1 MQTINEVAR
10 MGGRAVQKKYGRA
23 HYARMGKLS
32 AISKK
37 KNKAKAVDKSK
48 KAKKAR

>member
-10 MGGRAVQKKYGRA
+10 MGGKAVQKKYGKA
-23 HYARMGKLS
+23 HYVRMGKLS
-32 AISKK
+32 GEAKRT
-37 KNKAKAVDKSK
+37 NKAVDKLG